1 MKVAVVLGGGGM
13 KGLAHIGALKAL
25 YRHGIVPDEY
35 IGTSVGSYIAALA
48 AGGFHPDQIEDIALS
63 ITRRDILDYNWLGLL
78 FGAGRSRS
86 LYRGKALHDFFRR
99 TIPVDRWDDLKSPL
113 YITSVDL
120 GSMQE
125 VIWGMPG
132 YREIPVHDCVV
143 ASCSIP
149 GIYPPKKINEYHFV
163 DGSLVDVLPV
173 KIAVYTKADLIIAVY
188 LEPRE
193 VTATHV
199 EKKGVA
205 AILQQSQSILSR
217 TLVRHNLH
225 YFDKAPIVL
234 IQPHVA
240 EHGIFDFDNN
250 AAVIRA
256 GELAAEV
263 TLQSHPLTQPLLR
276 RPPSTSKMPAAEIV
290 SPMSP
295 SEGTPPVATGPSSPV

>member
-1 MKVAVVLGGGGM
+1 MKISVVLGGGGM

-35 IGTSVGSYIAALA
+35 VGTSVGSYIAALA
-48 AGGFHPDQIEDIALS
+48 AGGLSPEHIEEIGVS
-63 ITRRDILDYNWLGLL
+63 IRRKDILDYDWLGMICRP
-78 FGAGRSRS
+78 GRARS

-99 TIPVDRWDDLKSPL
+99 TLPIDRWDQLRRPL
-113 YITSVDL
+113 YVTSVDL

-125 VIWGMPG
+125 VVWGMPG
-132 YREIPVHDCVV
+132 YREIPVHDCVM

-149 GIYPPKKINEYHFV
+149 GIYPPKKINDYHFV

-173 KIAVYTKADLIIAVY
+173 KIPVYTKADLIIAVY

-193 VTATHV
+193 VPATRV
-199 EKKGVA
+199 EKKGAA

-217 TLVRHNLH
+217 TMVRHNMH
-225 YFDKAPIVL
+225 YFEKAPIVL
-234 IQPHVA
+234 IQPHVS
-240 EHGIFDFDNN
+240 EYGIFDFENN

-263 TLQSHPLTQPLLR
+263 TLQSHPLTQPLMAQ
-276 RPPSTSKMPAAEIV
+276 PISTTRLPAA
-290 SPMSP
+290 
-295 SEGTPPVATGPSSPV
+295 G

>member
-1 MKVAVVLGGGGM
+1 MKVSVVLGGGGM

-25 YRHGIVPDEY
+25 YRHGIMPDEY
-35 IGTSVGSYIAALA
+35 VGTSVGSYIAALA
-48 AGGFHPDQIEDIALS
+48 AGGLHPDHIEDIGLS
-63 ITRRDILDYNWLGLL
+63 IRRHDILDYNWLGMFLRP
-78 FGAGRSRS
+78 GRAKS

-99 TIPVDRWDDLKSPL
+99 TIPVDRWDDLKKPL

-149 GIYPPKKINEYHFV
+149 GIYPPKKINDYHFV
-163 DGSLVDVLPV
+163 DGSLVDTLPV
-173 KIAVYTKADLIIAVY
+173 KVPVYTKADLILAVY

-193 VTATHV
+193 VPATRV
-199 EKKGVA
+199 EKKGAA

-225 YFDKAPIVL
+225 YFEKAPIVL

-240 EHGIFDFDNN
+240 EHGIFDFEDN

-256 GELAAEV
+256 GEVATEV
-263 TLQSHPLTQPLLR
+263 TLQSHPLTQHLITKAITT
-276 RPPSTSKMPAAEIV
+276 TSKIQAA
-290 SPMSP
+290 
-295 SEGTPPVATGPSSPV
+295 G

>member
-1 MKVAVVLGGGGM
+1 MIDGKKVAVVLGGGGM

-25 YRHGIVPDEY
+25 HRHGIVPDEY
-35 IGTSVGSYIAALA
+35 IGTSVGSFIAAMA
-48 AGGFHPDQIEDIALS
+48 AGGLSPEQIEDIGLS
-63 ITRRDILDYNWLGLL
+63 IRRHDILDYDWLGLL
-78 FGAGRSRS
+78 WRRGASRS

-99 TIPVDRWDDLKSPL
+99 TLPVDRWDDLRKPL

-132 YREIPVHDCVV
+132 YREIPIHDCVV

-163 DGSLVDVLPV
+163 DGSLVDTLPIKV
-173 KIAVYTKADLIIAVY
+173 PVYTKADLILAVY

-193 VTATHV
+193 VPATHV
-199 EKKGVA
+199 EQKGVA

-225 YFDKAPIVL
+225 YFEKAPVVL
-234 IQPHVA
+234 IQPNVA
-240 EHGIFDFDNN
+240 DHGIFDFEEN

-263 TLQSHPLTQPLLR
+263 TLQSHPLTQCFMT
-276 RPPSTSKMPAAEIV
+276 RPA
-290 SPMSP
+290 
-295 SEGTPPVATGPSSPV
+295 SSPRIPTA

>member
-1 MKVAVVLGGGGM
+1 MKVSVVLGGGGM

-25 YRHGIVPDEY
+25 HRHGIVPDEY
-35 IGTSVGSYIAALA
+35 VGTSVGSYIAALA
-48 AGGFHPDQIEDIALS
+48 AGGLHPDHIEDIGLS
-63 ITRRDILDYNWLGLL
+63 IRRHDILDYNWLGM
-78 FGAGRSRS
+78 FFRPGRTKS

-99 TIPVDRWDDLKSPL
+99 TIPVDRWDDLKTPL
-113 YITSVDL
+113 YTTSVDL

-149 GIYPPKKINEYHFV
+149 GIYPPKKINDYHFV

-173 KIAVYTKADLIIAVY
+173 KVPVYTKADLILAVY

-193 VTATHV
+193 VPATRV
-199 EKKGVA
+199 ERKGAA

-225 YFDKAPIVL
+225 YFEKAPIVL

-240 EHGIFDFDNN
+240 EHGIFDFEDN

-256 GELAAEV
+256 GEVATEV
-263 TLQSHPLTQPLLR
+263 TLQSHPLTQHLITKR
-276 RPPSTSKMPAAEIV
+276 ITTTSKIQAV
-290 SPMSP
+290 
-295 SEGTPPVATGPSSPV
+295 G

>member
-1 MKVAVVLGGGGM
+1 M

-25 YRHGIVPDEY
+25 HRHGIVPDEY
-35 IGTSVGSYIAALA
+35 IGTSVGGYIGALA
-48 AGGFHPDQIEDIALS
+48 AGGLSPDQIEDIGLS
-63 ITRRDILDYNWLGLL
+63 IRRHDILDYDWLGLL
-78 FGAGRSRS
+78 YKRGLSRS

-99 TIPVDRWDDLKSPL
+99 TLPIDRWDDLSKPL
-113 YITSVDL
+113 YVTSVDL
-120 GSMQE
+120 GSGRE

-163 DGSLVDVLPV
+163 DGSLVDTLPIKV
-173 KIAVYTKADLIIAVY
+173 AVYTKADLILAVY
-188 LEPRE
+188 LEPPDAP
-193 VTATHV
+193 ATRI

-225 YFDKAPIVL
+225 YFDRAPIVL
-234 IQPHVA
+234 IQPNVA
-240 EHGIFDFDNN
+240 DHGIFDFEEN
-250 AAVIRA
+250 AACIRA

-263 TLQSHPLTQPLLR
+263 TLQSHPLTQAFVTKP
-276 RPPSTSKMPAAEIV
+276 V
-290 SPMSP
+290 SNSRIP
-295 SEGTPPVATGPSSPV
+295 TA

>member
-1 MKVAVVLGGGGM
+1 M

-25 YRHGIVPDEY
+25 HRHGIVPDEY
-35 IGTSVGSYIAALA
+35 IGTSVGSFIAAMA
-48 AGGFHPDQIEDIALS
+48 AGGLSPEQIEDIGLS
-63 ITRRDILDYNWLGLL
+63 IRRHDILDYDWLGLL
-78 FGAGRSRS
+78 WRRGSSRS

-99 TIPVDRWDDLKSPL
+99 TLPVDRWDDLRKPL

-132 YREIPVHDCVV
+132 YREIPIHDCVV

-163 DGSLVDVLPV
+163 DGSLVDTLPIKV
-173 KIAVYTKADLIIAVY
+173 PVYTKADLILAVY

-193 VTATHV
+193 VPATHV
-199 EKKGVA
+199 EQKGVA

-217 TLVRHNLH
+217 TLVRHNLN
-225 YFDKAPIVL
+225 YFEKAPIVL
-234 IQPHVA
+234 IQPNVA
-240 EHGIFDFDNN
+240 DHGIFDFEEN

-263 TLQSHPLTQPLLR
+263 TLQSHPLTQGYM
-276 RPPSTSKMPAAEIV
+276 SKSISNTRIPTA
-290 SPMSP
+290 
-295 SEGTPPVATGPSSPV
+295 

>member
-1 MKVAVVLGGGGM
+1 MIDGKKVAVVLGGGGM

-25 YRHGIVPDEY
+25 HRHGIVPDEY
-35 IGTSVGSYIAALA
+35 IGTSVGGYICALA
-48 AGGFHPDQIEDIALS
+48 AGGLSADQIEDIGLS
-63 ITRRDILDYNWLGLL
+63 IRRHDILDYDWLGLL
-78 FGAGRSRS
+78 WKRGLSRS

-99 TIPVDRWDDLKSPL
+99 TIPVDRWDDLRKPL
-113 YITSVDL
+113 YVTSVDL
-120 GSMQE
+120 GSSQE

-163 DGSLVDVLPV
+163 DGSLVDTLPIKV
-173 KIAVYTKADLIIAVY
+173 AVYTKADLILAVY

-193 VTATHV
+193 APATRI

-225 YFDKAPIVL
+225 YFERAPIVL
-234 IQPHVA
+234 IQPNVA
-240 EHGIFDFDNN
+240 EHGIFDFEEN
-250 AAVIRA
+250 AACIRA

-263 TLQSHPLTQPLLR
+263 TLQSHPLTQAFVTKSISNTRIP
-276 RPPSTSKMPAAEIV
+276 TA
-290 SPMSP
+290 
-295 SEGTPPVATGPSSPV
+295 